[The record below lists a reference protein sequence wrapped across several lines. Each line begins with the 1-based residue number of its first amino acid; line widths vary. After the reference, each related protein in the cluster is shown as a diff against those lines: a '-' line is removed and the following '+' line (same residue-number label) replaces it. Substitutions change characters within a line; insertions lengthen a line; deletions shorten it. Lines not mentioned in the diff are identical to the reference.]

1 VRSPGGSNARA
12 TRCWCPPTRAEPV
25 RRRRHLSAFIQQRT
39 TGSVVLVG
47 RADNVL
53 PAAQQR
59 VMAERA
65 GARTVEVNAGHLSML
80 SRPGAVTD
88 LITAAARRV
97 Q

>member
-1 VRSPGGSNARA
+1 VGGCPSSPCCSQRPI
-12 TRCWCPPTRAEPV
+12 T
-25 RRRRHLSAFIQQRT
+25 LSAGLEASGPPAWATIP
-39 TGSVVLVG
+39 SWYLVG

-65 GARTVEVNAGHLSML
+65 GARTVEINAGHLSML

-88 LITAAARRV
+88 LITAAAGRV